1 MNFFIETIGCQMN
14 VNDSE
19 KIALFLLEH
28 GCCSVDNIEQADIVI
43 LNTCSVRF
51 SAEHKAY
58 SFLGRV
64 KEYKQQNPDM
74 IVAVVGCMA
83 QYAYKEIKQRFDFVN
98 FILGAKHIDEFS
110 KYISKYI
117 DISSS
122 SDITIQNKENQ
133 FFKFVTIMRGCQNF
147 CSYCI
152 VPYVR
157 GPEISLDFEDII
169 NEINNLVQNGVKE
182 VTLLGQNVN
191 SYKNKEVNFTNLL
204 QKISAETDIENIR
217 FMTNHPKDLSDDLI
231 DEISNNSKIC
241 KHIHLPLQSG
251 SDNILKNMN
260 RKYTYDHY
268 RNLVDKIRNKIPD
281 INITTDIIV
290 GFPGETDNDFDKTFQ
305 AIKQIKFGG
314 IFGFKYSP
322 RPKTLA
328 YKLQDDV
335 SETVKKQRLA
345 ILLEESNKI
354 SKQLNENYI
363 GKTADVLVENFSNDT
378 ADGRNSQN
386 IKIFFKCS
394 KNIVGQKVK
403 VKITKALANSMTG
416 EIIV

>member
-98 FILGAKHIDEFS
+98 FVLGAKHIDEFS

-354 SKQLNENYI
+354 SKQLNGNYI
-363 GKTADVLVENFSNDT
+363 GKTADILVENFSNDT

-386 IKIFFKCS
+386 IKIFFKYS

>member
-28 GCCSVDNIEQADIVI
+28 GCHSVNNIEQADIVI

-58 SFLGRV
+58 SFLGRI
-64 KEYKQQNPDM
+64 KEYKQQNPNM
-74 IVAVVGCMA
+74 IVAVIGCMA
-83 QYAYKEIKQRFDFVN
+83 QYAYKEIKNRFDFVN
-98 FILGAKHIDEFS
+98 FVLGAKHIDEFS

-117 DISSS
+117 DVNKF
-122 SDITIQNKENQ
+122 SDTVIQNNDNQ

-157 GPEISLDFEDII
+157 GPEISLDYQDII
-169 NEINNLVQNGVKE
+169 NEINYFVQKGVKE

-191 SYKNKEVNFTNLL
+191 SYKNKNVNFTKLL
-204 QKISAETDIENIR
+204 QKISSETDIENIR

-251 SDNILKNMN
+251 SDDILKKMN
-260 RKYTYDHY
+260 RKYTYCHY
-268 RNLVDKIRNKIPD
+268 KNLVDKIRNKISD

-328 YKLQDDV
+328 YNLKDNI

-363 GKTADVLVENFSNDT
+363 DKTVDVLVENFNDET

-386 IKIFFKCS
+386 IKIFFKIS

-403 VKITKALANSMTG
+403 VKITKALANSMAG
-416 EIIV
+416 EIVI

>member
-1 MNFFIETIGCQMN
+1 MKFFIETIGCQMN

-19 KIALFLLEH
+19 NIALFLLEH
-28 GCCSVDNIEQADIVI
+28 GCHAVNDIEQADIVI

-58 SFLGRV
+58 SFLGRI
-64 KEYKQQNPDM
+64 KEYKQQKPDM

-98 FILGAKHIDEFS
+98 FVLGAKHIDEFS
-110 KYISKYI
+110 KYIGKYI
-117 DISSS
+117 DINNS
-122 SDITIQNKENQ
+122 SDVAIQNKENQ
-133 FFKFVTIMRGCQNF
+133 FLKYVTIMRGCQNF

-157 GPEISLDFEDII
+157 GPEISLDFEYII
-169 NEINNLVQNGVKE
+169 NEINCFVQKGVKE
-182 VTLLGQNVN
+182 ITLLGQNVN
-191 SYKNKEVNFTNLL
+191 SYKNKEVNFTKLL
-204 QKISAETDIENIR
+204 QKISSETELENIR

-231 DEISNNSKIC
+231 EEIANNSKIC

-260 RKYTYDHY
+260 RKYTYEHY
-268 RNLVDKIRNKIPD
+268 KILVDKIKNKIPE

-290 GFPGETDNDFDKTFQ
+290 GFPGETDSDFIKTLN
-305 AIKQIKFGG
+305 AVKQIKFGG

-363 GKTADVLVENFSNDT
+363 GKTVDVLIENFDNGVV
-378 ADGRNSQN
+378 DGRNSQN
-386 IKIFFKCS
+386 IKIFSKSS
-394 KNIVGQKVK
+394 KNIMGQKVK
-403 VKITKALANSMTG
+403 IKITKALANSMAG
-416 EIIV
+416 ELVI

>member
-28 GCCSVDNIEQADIVI
+28 GCYAVDNIEQADIVI

-58 SFLGRV
+58 SFLGRI
-64 KEYKQQNPDM
+64 KEHKQQKPDM
-74 IVAVVGCMA
+74 TVAVVGCMA

-98 FILGAKHIDEFS
+98 FVLGAKHIDEFS

-117 DISSS
+117 DVNKF
-122 SDITIQNKENQ
+122 SDITIQNKDNQ
-133 FFKFVTIMRGCQNF
+133 FFKFITIMRGCQNF

-157 GPEISLDFEDII
+157 GPEISLNFEDII
-169 NEINNLVQNGVKE
+169 NDINNFVKNGVKE

-191 SYKNKEVNFTNLL
+191 SYKNKDVNFTKLL
-204 QKISAETDIENIR
+204 QKISSQTDIENIR

-231 DEISNNSKIC
+231 EEISVNPKIC

-251 SDNILKNMN
+251 SDDILKNMN
-260 RKYTYDHY
+260 RKYTYEHY
-268 RNLVDKIRNKIPD
+268 KNLVDKIKNKIPD

-290 GFPGETDNDFDKTFQ
+290 GFPGETDTDFDKTLQ

-335 SETVKKQRLA
+335 SQEIKKQRLA

-363 GKTADVLVENFSNDT
+363 GKTVDVSVENFNNET

-386 IKIFFKCS
+386 IKIFFKSS
-394 KNIVGQKVK
+394 KNIIGKKVK
-403 VKITKALANSMTG
+403 VKITKALANSMAG
-416 EIIV
+416 ELVI